1 MIHNIKFRAFVY
13 KNESV
18 DEISQAILNLLPE
31 AEIEAEEAEGLLEDK
46 ILILTGVVSKKRYTK
61 DFFNKLLQSTD
72 LEKLN
77 NDLEQKMD
85 EKGTG
90 VIIDVVID
98 TGFDVAFA
106 RAGSASAGTKE
117 PGIGGIWQIV
127 MMFWNEIRP
136 DCWYPVIQYKNLQG
150 DSHAATFPYGGL
162 KHTWKCGEEVK
173 IAWNPQQPEKV
184 YPLEGT
190 WLRKKAIGYLIVS
203 VILLVTSVILLSIYG
218 TVIGL

>member
-46 ILILTGVVSKKRYTK
+46 ILILTGVVSKKTYTK

-85 EKGTG
+85 EKGNWFLR
-90 VIIDVVID
+90 
-98 TGFDVAFA
+98 FD
-106 RAGSASAGTKE
+106 
-117 PGIGGIWQIV
+117 
-127 MMFWNEIRP
+127 
-136 DCWYPVIQYKNLQG
+136 KNDALDEKLTVLDKG
-150 DSHAATFPYGGL
+150 DSIHL
-162 KHTWKCGEEVK
+162 KVK
-173 IAWNPQQPEKV
+173 IAAFPAKKQIAVDKV
-184 YPLEGT
+184 RE
-190 WLRKKAIGYLIVS
+190 AIDS
-203 VILLVTSVILLSIYG
+203 FKN
-218 TVIGL
+218 